1 MPVLDPLA
9 PPGGAE
15 MKNVENLMFFVEKQ
29 RVFFACSAYFFLE
42 KGSDVGYSGDVRS
55 Q

>member
-1 MPVLDPLA
+1 MPILDPLA
-9 PPGGAE
+9 PLGGVL

-42 KGSDVGYSGDVRS
+42 KGSDVGYSGEVRS